1 MGIFNKVL
9 PSLAK
14 ADERLATQMTE
25 AVANR
30 DFSHLG
36 ELAAVSEKIRAAI
49 AEIER
54 IEPPAAAP
62 ARAPAKPK
70 AKPKRATARK
80 AAPKTKAEPKAKAE
94 PEAPQKRRR
103 SPPKRGYPKY
113 SRRGDNLVRTDW
125 SNSKKVEQTHAVPY
139 PTVAQIATTIV
150 SDGGAM
156 FRKDILTNL
165 NTSDGKKVPI
175 HQVYLVLGWLLNS
188 KSIRKKGRGDYVP
201 NYKKLTADALRGS
214 FGKMNEIESK

>member
-25 AVANR
+25 AVAKR

-54 IEPPAAAP
+54 IEPPGSAP
-62 ARAPAKPK
+62 APAKPK
-70 AKPKRATARK
+70 PKPRRATARK
-80 AAPKTKAEPKAKAE
+80 AEPKAKVAPKAKAE
-94 PEAPQKRRR
+94 PEAPKKRRR

-139 PTVAQIATTIV
+139 ATVAQIATTIV

-156 FRKDILTNL
+156 FRKDILTGL
-165 NTSDGKKVPI
+165 NTADGKKVPI
-175 HQVYLVLGWLLNS
+175 HQVYLVLGWLLTS